1 MKRVY
6 LDTSV
11 FFKIFFDEPGKE
23 EVDRIVLL
31 AKDKKIQIIISEW
44 VVNEAF
50 ATIEKK
56 VTKGL
61 INKTEAHSIMVAIA
75 DFLEESYDSGIII
88 SYQIK
93 DKEILASRIIIQ
105 NLHTNASDSLHAY
118 IATMS
123 KCDYFI
129 SADKELNLQLSVLG
143 EGLRPVDIHTNSDM
157 VNFFKDVDPTA

>member
-11 FFKIFFDEPGKE
+11 FFKIFFNESGKE

-31 AKDKKIQIIISEW
+31 AKDRKIQIVISEW
-44 VVNEAF
+44 VVNESF
-50 ATIEKK
+50 AIVEKK
-56 VTKGL
+56 VLKGL
-61 INKTEAHSIMVAIA
+61 INNVDAHDIMVLIA
-75 DFLEESYDSGIII
+75 DFLEESYKSETII

-118 IATMS
+118 IAIMS
-123 KCDYFI
+123 NCDHFV
-129 SADKELNLQLSVLG
+129 SA
-143 EGLRPVDIHTNSDM
+143 
-157 VNFFKDVDPTA
+157 

>member
-11 FFKIFFDEPGKE
+11 FFKIFFNESGKE

-44 VVNEAF
+44 VINEAF
-50 ATIEKK
+50 AAIERK
-56 VTKGL
+56 VSKGL
-61 INKTEAHSIMVAIA
+61 INNIDAHDIMVLIA
-75 DFLEESYDSGIII
+75 DFLEDCYESGIII

-118 IATMS
+118 IAMMS
-123 KCDYFI
+123 NCDYFV

-143 EGLRPVDIHTNSDM
+143 EVLTPIDIHTNSDL
-157 VNFFKDVDPTA
+157 VKFFKDIDPT